1 MSPRSW
7 KYEQKRPFAEKY
19 FLEQFRQARLAS
31 TLYMALGNILFILN
45 LPAFVTNKRIHGVY
59 RFRRNGPIYVHTC
72 MYMAKYDIRYGKI
85 PTKKAAVRALDHLAL

>member
-1 MSPRSW
+1 MSPRSR

-45 LPAFVTNKRIHGVY
+45 LPAFATNKRIHGVLPFPWKQSDTRTY
-59 RFRRNGPIYVHTC
+59 LYV
-72 MYMAKYDIRYGKI
+72 YGKI
-85 PTKKAAVRALDHLAL
+85 RYTIWENPDQESSS

>member
-1 MSPRSW
+1 MSPRSR

-45 LPAFVTNKRIHGVY
+45 LPAFVTNKRIHGVLPFPWKRTY
-59 RFRRNGPIYVHTC
+59 LYV
-72 MYMAKYDIRYGKI
+72 YGKI
-85 PTKKAAVRALDHLAL
+85 RYKIWENPDQESSS